1 MEEKDVELRSEDV
14 QEVLGSVPPWILRW
28 GISLLAGIVLFLIA
42 GSWMFKYPDIISAP
56 LVLTTTTPPA
66 SIIARTSAKIS
77 MLFVNNQQTVMAGDS
92 MAILENPANYEDI
105 IYIRTELDMINEA
118 INNGTNYHLPRKNLK
133 LGAIQ
138 ASFSGLLI
146 RLENY
151 NQFITQNFHPQK
163 IASMR
168 RIIEANKLHY
178 KSLISQQEIV
188 KKQHE
193 LEMKSFNRISYLLK
207 QGLISEEEGE
217 KAQSTLLQSE
227 MNVRNMKSTL
237 ENAQV
242 QISQLEDNLI
252 ETELQYTDK
261 RHTLL
266 SELKASL
273 TQLENEIRT
282 WEMTYVLKT
291 PVTGKVTFTN
301 YWNVNQNVSGGDIVF
316 NVVPDTLSELVGK
329 VQLPINRSGKVKTG
343 QQVNVLFSNYPDNEY
358 GIVKAQIKNISLIPT
373 KDGYFVAEV
382 SFPDGLTTSYG
393 KNLPLTHEMTATA
406 NIITDDLRLIEQFIQ
421 PLKKI
426 LKNNL

>member
-1 MEEKDVELRSEDV
+1 
-14 QEVLGSVPPWILRW
+14 
-28 GISLLAGIVLFLIA
+28 
-42 GSWMFKYPDIISAP
+42 
-56 LVLTTTTPPA
+56 
-66 SIIARTSAKIS
+66 
-77 MLFVNNQQTVMAGDS
+77 
-92 MAILENPANYEDI
+92 
-105 IYIRTELDMINEA
+105 MINEA

-217 KAQSTLLQSE
+217 KAQSVLLQSE

>member
-1 MEEKDVELRSEDV
+1 
-14 QEVLGSVPPWILRW
+14 
-28 GISLLAGIVLFLIA
+28 
-42 GSWMFKYPDIISAP
+42 
-56 LVLTTTTPPA
+56 
-66 SIIARTSAKIS
+66 
-77 MLFVNNQQTVMAGDS
+77 
-92 MAILENPANYEDI
+92 
-105 IYIRTELDMINEA
+105 MINEA

-242 QISQLEDNLI
+242 QISQLEDNLL
-252 ETELQYTDK
+252 ETEIQYTDK
-261 RHTLL
+261 KHTLL
-266 SELKASL
+266 SELKANL
-273 TQLENEIRT
+273 TRL
-282 WEMTYVLKT
+282 
-291 PVTGKVTFTN
+291 
-301 YWNVNQNVSGGDIVF
+301 
-316 NVVPDTLSELVGK
+316 
-329 VQLPINRSGKVKTG
+329 
-343 QQVNVLFSNYPDNEY
+343 
-358 GIVKAQIKNISLIPT
+358 GIS
-373 KDGYFVAEV
+373 
-382 SFPDGLTTSYG
+382 
-393 KNLPLTHEMTATA
+393 
-406 NIITDDLRLIEQFIQ
+406 
-421 PLKKI
+421 
-426 LKNNL
+426 